1 MTTARAPEIRVDCVG
16 FEHEPVVTVDGFA
29 SDPDALRQAA
39 TLVDFAP
46 IGKYYPGD
54 RAPVSRLYINA
65 IGGTLRQVLVEFFD
79 YRSGAEIL
87 RSYYSLAT
95 MAPHQLSLPQRIP
108 HTDAYDDHQIAVVHF
123 LNREDLGGTAFFR
136 HRTTGFETVNAQRVE
151 RYHGSLSSD
160 FSRLGEPEPA
170 YIGGNSP
177 LFERTHVC
185 AHRFN
190 RAIIYRGKLLHC
202 ADLANTPDL
211 PNSVEHGRLT
221 VATFIRPRTGSSRGR
236 VS

>member
-1 MTTARAPEIRVDCVG
+1 MTVPRDPEIRVDCVG
-16 FEHEPVVTVDGFA
+16 IEREPVVTVDGFA
-29 SDPDALRQAA
+29 SDPDALRREAA
-39 TLVDFAP
+39 LLDFEP

-54 RAPVSRLYINA
+54 RAPVPPTYFNA
-65 IGGTLRQVLVEFFD
+65 VGSTLRQVLIKFFD
-79 YRSGAEIL
+79 YRTGAKIL

-95 MAPHQLSLPQRIP
+95 TAPYQLSLPQRIP

-123 LNREDLGGTAFFR
+123 LNHEDLGGTAFFR
-136 HRTTGFETVNAQRVE
+136 HRSTGFETVNAQRVE
-151 RYHGSLSSD
+151 RYHSSLSSD

-177 LFERTHVC
+177 MFERTHVC
-185 AHRFN
+185 THRYN

-202 ADLANTPDL
+202 ADLANTPNL
-211 PNSVEHGRLT
+211 PDSIEHGRLT
-221 VATFIRPRTGSSRGR
+221 VATFIQPRTDSDRGH